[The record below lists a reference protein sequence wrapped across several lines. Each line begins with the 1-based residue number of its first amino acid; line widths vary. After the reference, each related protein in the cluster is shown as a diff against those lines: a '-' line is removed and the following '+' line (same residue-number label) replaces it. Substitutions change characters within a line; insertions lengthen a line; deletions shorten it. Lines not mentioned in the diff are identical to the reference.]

1 MSGIWVKSNDGWKT
15 AASQKFGLEKELHG
29 LAEENIHML
38 PLAGSPNLVVIG
50 SEVSLGSGWADLL
63 AVEMSGRPVII
74 EVKLAKNA
82 KARRAIVA
90 QALSYAAWLRGSKVK
105 DLERGPLRGY
115 LQKQGHGS
123 ILEAVQ
129 AQDQQS
135 EVDAETFVAAME
147 DYLSSGAFRLV
158 LLLDG
163 TSVEL
168 ERIVAYLDAVT
179 RQAITI
185 DLITVSRFAV
195 GGAEIALPQ
204 RVSLD
209 LDANAAGSPVRRR
222 ASAKG
227 VFSDGAEAFEASL
240 AEVEDADRG
249 VFRRLL
255 RWADE
260 LADLPGVRL
269 YTYRGKNGDRFTLL
283 PRFTTE
289 KAGLATIWND
299 NGKPYVSLWRS
310 VFERRAPN
318 AIARIEQISG
328 KEIGQGSTT
337 TVITPELLDALT
349 DAYREATAS

>member
-1 MSGIWVKSNDGWKT
+1 MSGIWVKNKDGWKT

-50 SEVSLGSGWADLL
+50 NEVSLGSGWADLL

-74 EVKLAKNA
+74 EVKLARNA
-82 KARRAIVA
+82 EAKRAIVA
-90 QALSYAAWLRGSKVK
+90 QALSYAAWLQGSKVE
-105 DLERGPLRGY
+105 DLEQGPLRGY

-135 EVDAETFVAAME
+135 AVDADTFVESMQE
-147 DYLSSGAFRLV
+147 YLSSGAFRLV
-158 LLLDG
+158 LLLDD

-195 GGAEIALPQ
+195 GGAEVALPQ
-204 RVSLD
+204 RVSPD
-209 LDANAAGSPVRRR
+209 LDAKTADSPVKPRT
-222 ASAKG
+222 ASQG
-227 VFSDGAEAFEASL
+227 VLSDGAQAFEASL
-240 AEVEDADRG
+240 ANAQDEDRG
-249 VFRRLL
+249 VFQRLL
-255 RWADE
+255 GWADGLAE
-260 LADLPGVRL
+260 LRGVRL
-269 YTYRGKNGDRFTLL
+269 YTYRGVRGNRYTLL

-289 KAGLATIWND
+289 KAGLVTIWND

-318 AIARIEQISG
+318 SIAKIERING
-328 KEIGQGSTT
+328 KKIGKGNSAAA
-337 TVITPELLDALT
+337 ITPELLDALT
-349 DAYREATAS
+349 DAYREAVAN

>member
-1 MSGIWVKSNDGWKT
+1 MSGIWVKSSGGWKT

-38 PLAGSPNLVVIG
+38 PLAGSPNLVVLG

-82 KARRAIVA
+82 EARRAIVA
-90 QALSYAAWLRGSKVK
+90 QALSYAAWLRGSKVE

-115 LQKQGHGS
+115 LQTQGHGS

-135 EVDAETFVAAME
+135 EVDADAFVPAMQ

-158 LLLDG
+158 LLLDE

-179 RQAITI
+179 RQGITI
-185 DLITVSRFAV
+185 DLITVSRFAM

-209 LDANAAGSPVRRR
+209 LDANAADSPMKPR
-222 ASAKG
+222 ATAQG
-227 VFSDGAEAFEASL
+227 VLSDGAEVFEASL
-240 AEVEDADRG
+240 AAAEEADRQ

-260 LADLPGVRL
+260 LADLPGVCL

-289 KAGLATIWND
+289 RAGLVTIWND
-299 NGKPYVSLWRS
+299 NGKPSLSLWRS

-318 AIARIEQISG
+318 AIAKVERING
-328 KEIGQGSTT
+328 KEIGKGSSATA
-337 TVITPELLDALT
+337 ITPALLKALT
-349 DAYREATAS
+349 DAYREASAS

>member
-1 MSGIWVKSNDGWKT
+1 MSGIWVKSKDGWKT
-15 AASQKFGLEKELHG
+15 AASQKFGLEKDLHE

-63 AVEMSGRPVII
+63 AVETTGRPVII
-74 EVKLAKNA
+74 EVKLARNA
-82 KARRAIVA
+82 EAKRAIVA
-90 QALSYAAWLRGSKVK
+90 QALSYAAWLRGSRVEE
-105 DLERGPLRGY
+105 LERGPLRGF

-135 EVDAETFVAAME
+135 EVDADAFVETMQ
-147 DYLSSGAFRLV
+147 DYLSNGAFRLV
-158 LLLDG
+158 LLLDD

-179 RQAITI
+179 RRAITI
-185 DLITVSRFAV
+185 DLITVSRFAM

-204 RVSLD
+204 RVSLG
-209 LDANAAGSPVRRR
+209 LDASAADSPMKPRGT
-222 ASAKG
+222 AQG
-227 VFSDGAEAFEASL
+227 VLSDGTDAFRASL
-240 AEVEDADRG
+240 ANVEDEDRK
-249 VFRRLL
+249 VFRLL
-255 RWADE
+255 LQWADG

-269 YTYRGKNGDRFTLL
+269 YTYRGVKGNRFTLL

-289 KAGLATIWND
+289 KAGLVTIWND

-310 VFERRAPN
+310 VFERRAPHSIAKVEKIN
-318 AIARIEQISG
+318 GDKIGKGSSATAI
-328 KEIGQGSTT
+328 TD
-337 TVITPELLDALT
+337 ELLAALT
-349 DAYREATAS
+349 DAYREGTTR

>member
-1 MSGIWVKSNDGWKT
+1 MSGIWVKNKDGWKT
-15 AASQKFGLEKELHG
+15 AVSQEFGLEKELHG
-29 LAEENIHML
+29 LAEENIQML
-38 PLAGSPNLVVIG
+38 PLAGSPDLVVIG
-50 SEVSLGSGWADLL
+50 REVSLGSGWADLL

-74 EVKLAKNA
+74 EVKLARNA
-82 KARRAIVA
+82 EAKRAIVA
-90 QALSYAAWLRGSKVK
+90 QALSYAAWLRGSKLE

-135 EVDAETFVAAME
+135 AVDADTFPESMQE
-147 DYLSSGAFRLV
+147 YLSSGAFRLV
-158 LLLDG
+158 LLLDD

-185 DLITVSRFAV
+185 DLITVSRFAM

-209 LDANAAGSPVRRR
+209 LDANATDSPLKPR
-222 ASAKG
+222 ATAQG
-227 VFSDGAEAFEASL
+227 VLSDGTEVFEASL
-240 AEVEDADRG
+240 AEVEETDRK
-249 VFRRLL
+249 VFHRLL

-289 KAGLATIWND
+289 KAGLVTIWND

-310 VFERRAPN
+310 VFERRAPD
-318 AIARIEQISG
+318 AIAKVEQING
-328 KEIGQGSTT
+328 KEMGKGSSATA
-337 TVITPELLDALT
+337 ITPELLDALT
-349 DAYREATAS
+349 DAYREAGS

>member
-1 MSGIWVKSNDGWKT
+1 MSGVWIKNEDGWKT
-15 AASQKFGLEKELHG
+15 AASQKFGLEKDLHQ
-29 LAEENIHML
+29 LAEENIQML

-63 AVEMSGRPVII
+63 AVETTGRPVII
-74 EVKLAKNA
+74 EVKLARNA
-82 KARRAIVA
+82 EARRAIVA
-90 QALSYAAWLRGSKVK
+90 QALSYAAWLRGSKVE

-115 LQKQGHGS
+115 LGKQGHGS

-135 EVDAETFVAAME
+135 EVDAGAFAETMQ

-158 LLLDG
+158 LLLDE

-179 RQAITI
+179 RKAITI
-185 DLITVSRFAV
+185 DLITVSRFAM
-195 GGAEIALPQ
+195 GGAEVALPQ
-204 RVSLD
+204 RVALD
-209 LDANAAGSPVRRR
+209 LDEQAADSPTKPH
-222 ASAKG
+222 ASAQG
-227 VFSDGAEAFEASL
+227 VLSDGTEAFEASL
-240 AEVEDADRG
+240 AGVEDADRK

-260 LADLPGVRL
+260 LATLPGVRL

-283 PRFTTE
+283 PRFTTD
-289 KAGLATIWND
+289 KAGLMTIWND
-299 NGKPYVSLWRS
+299 NGKPSVSLWRS

-318 AIARIEQISG
+318 AIAKVEEING
-328 KEIGQGSTT
+328 KEIGKGSAATA
-337 TVITPELLDALT
+337 ITPELLNALT
-349 DAYREATAS
+349 DAYREGTAN